1 MFLYVYLEK
10 DVGGKKKKKSKMS
23 LRRKIQ
29 SGQHWDRMSESDVI
43 GELWTVSSAVNFRSN
58 VERLSNYSDRLDEKI
73 LPTISDVTYDD
84 LNRDLAQVKTK
95 ISIRESAIICVINM
109 RYLYTKKKKKKILPV
124 SETANVRRTFSTATH
139 NFRFHRSLLSRLL
152 RASRES
158 MDVRY
163 RLSNFRN

>member
-10 DVGGKKKKKSKMS
+10 DVEGKKKSKMS

-84 LNRDLAQVKTK
+84 LNRDLAQVNAK
-95 ISIRESAIICVINM
+95 ISIRVVGNYL
-109 RYLYTKKKKKKILPV
+109 RYKYEISIHKKKNQNSSSFRDGERTK
-124 SETANVRRTFSTATH
+124 NVFNR
-139 NFRFHRSLLSRLL
+139 
-152 RASRES
+152 
-158 MDVRY
+158 DP
-163 RLSNFRN
+163 

>member
-1 MFLYVYLEK
+1 
-10 DVGGKKKKKSKMS
+10 MS

-84 LNRDLAQVKTK
+84 LNRDLAQVKNENIHPRVGNYLRYK
-95 ISIRESAIICVINM
+95 I
-109 RYLYTKKKKKKILPV
+109 
-124 SETANVRRTFSTATH
+124 
-139 NFRFHRSLLSRLL
+139 
-152 RASRES
+152 
-158 MDVRY
+158 
-163 RLSNFRN
+163 

>member
-10 DVGGKKKKKSKMS
+10 DVGWGKKKKSKMS

-84 LNRDLAQVKTK
+84 LNRDLAQVNTK
-95 ISIRESAIICVINM
+95 ISIRVVGNYL
-109 RYLYTKKKKKKILPV
+109 RYKYEISIQKKKKNQNSSSFRDGERTK
-124 SETANVRRTFSTATH
+124 NVFNR
-139 NFRFHRSLLSRLL
+139 
-152 RASRES
+152 
-158 MDVRY
+158 DP
-163 RLSNFRN
+163 

>member
-10 DVGGKKKKKSKMS
+10 DVGWGKKKKSKMS

-84 LNRDLAQVKTK
+84 LNRDLAQVNAK
-95 ISIRESAIICVINM
+95 ISIRVVGNYL
-109 RYLYTKKKKKKILPV
+109 RYKYEISIHKKKKNQNSSSFRDGERTK
-124 SETANVRRTFSTATH
+124 NVFNR
-139 NFRFHRSLLSRLL
+139 
-152 RASRES
+152 
-158 MDVRY
+158 DP
-163 RLSNFRN
+163 

>member
-10 DVGGKKKKKSKMS
+10 DVGWGKKKKSKMS

-84 LNRDLAQVKTK
+84 LNRDLAQVNAK
-95 ISIRESAIICVINM
+95 ISIRVVGNYL
-109 RYLYTKKKKKKILPV
+109 RYKYEISIQKKKKKKNQN
-124 SETANVRRTFSTATH
+124 SSSFQDGERTKNVFNR
-139 NFRFHRSLLSRLL
+139 
-152 RASRES
+152 
-158 MDVRY
+158 DP
-163 RLSNFRN
+163 

>member
-10 DVGGKKKKKSKMS
+10 DVGWGKKKKKSKMS

-84 LNRDLAQVKTK
+84 LNRDLAQVNAK
-95 ISIRESAIICVINM
+95 ISIRVVGNYS
-109 RYLYTKKKKKKILPV
+109 RYKYEISIHKKKIKILPV

>member
-10 DVGGKKKKKSKMS
+10 DVGWGKKKSKMS

-109 RYLYTKKKKKKILPV
+109 RYLYEKKNKNSSSFRDGERTK
-124 SETANVRRTFSTATH
+124 NVFNR
-139 NFRFHRSLLSRLL
+139 
-152 RASRES
+152 
-158 MDVRY
+158 DP
-163 RLSNFRN
+163 

>member
-10 DVGGKKKKKSKMS
+10 DVEGKKKSKMS

-58 VERLSNYSDRLDEKI
+58 IERLSNYSDRLDEKI

-84 LNRDLAQVKTK
+84 LNRDLAQVNAK
-95 ISIRESAIICVINM
+95 ISIRVVGNYL
-109 RYLYTKKKKKKILPV
+109 RYKYEISIHKKKKNQNSSSFRDGERTK
-124 SETANVRRTFSTATH
+124 NVFNR
-139 NFRFHRSLLSRLL
+139 
-152 RASRES
+152 
-158 MDVRY
+158 DP
-163 RLSNFRN
+163 

>member
-10 DVGGKKKKKSKMS
+10 DVGWGKKKSKMS

-95 ISIRESAIICVINM
+95 ISIRESAIICVIKYEISI
-109 RYLYTKKKKKKILPV
+109 RKKKKNQNSSSFRDGERTK
-124 SETANVRRTFSTATH
+124 NVFNR
-139 NFRFHRSLLSRLL
+139 
-152 RASRES
+152 
-158 MDVRY
+158 DP
-163 RLSNFRN
+163 

>member
-1 MFLYVYLEK
+1 MILCMYVLICLFRKRCRLGE
-10 DVGGKKKKKSKMS
+10 KKKSKMS

-109 RYLYTKKKKKKILPV
+109 RYLYKKKKNQNSSSFRDGERTK
-124 SETANVRRTFSTATH
+124 NVFNR
-139 NFRFHRSLLSRLL
+139 
-152 RASRES
+152 
-158 MDVRY
+158 DP
-163 RLSNFRN
+163 

>member
-10 DVGGKKKKKSKMS
+10 DVGWGKKKSKMS

-84 LNRDLAQVKTK
+84 LNRDLAQVKNENIHPRVGNYLRYK
-95 ISIRESAIICVINM
+95 YEISIR
-109 RYLYTKKKKKKILPV
+109 KKKNQNSSSFRDGERTK
-124 SETANVRRTFSTATH
+124 NVFNR
-139 NFRFHRSLLSRLL
+139 
-152 RASRES
+152 
-158 MDVRY
+158 DP
-163 RLSNFRN
+163 